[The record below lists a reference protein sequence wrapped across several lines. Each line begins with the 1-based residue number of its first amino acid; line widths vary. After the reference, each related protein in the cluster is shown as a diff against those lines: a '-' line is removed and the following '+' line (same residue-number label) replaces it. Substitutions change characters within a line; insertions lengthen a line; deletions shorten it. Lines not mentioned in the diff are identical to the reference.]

1 MDIMKITYLGQAT
14 TIPLYIENNILTC
27 NTTDIIF
34 TGTGAIDTIIK
45 LKTEL
50 EKISGIT
57 ATILNNSGT
66 YDTTKINEISRTFP
80 ADVKTGAVYLSYDN
94 YSSPKD
100 VCETFNVPYSNIINS
115 WFDNADTLITAQTGG
130 FIFKEVTETVSIDT
144 NAKNTRYND
153 KYSEYN
159 FFYNY
164 YNELYL
170 PEYAPLQSITSLSI
184 DSDIVTKTTVVV
196 TYSSLIL
203 TSDSEVKHFPLGIGT
218 VDLTFTYGYPKTSAY
233 GIMARQL
240 ATYLIFENL
249 YSYVESGGGVKP
261 FKVEHGG
268 LVVTEE
274 MGATTGVSNRMNIR
288 MLFKGLPSKI
298 NVAVVK

>member
-1 MDIMKITYLGQAT
+1 MDIMKITYSGVAT

-27 NTTDIIF
+27 NTTDIAF
-34 TGTGAIDTIIK
+34 TGDGAIDTVTK

-50 EKISGIT
+50 EKITGIT

-144 NAKNTRYND
+144 NIKNVRCND
-153 KYSEYN
+153 KYSNYS
-159 FFYNY
+159 FFANY

-170 PEYAPLQSITSLSI
+170 PQYAPIQSVSSLSI
-184 DSDIVTKTTVVV
+184 DGTSITTTTIVIN
-196 TYSSLIL
+196 YSSIIL
-203 TSDSEVKHFPLGIGT
+203 TSDSEVHHFPLGIGT

-233 GIMARQL
+233 GIMAKQL

-249 YSYVESGGGVKP
+249 YSYVESGGNVKP

-274 MGATTGVSNRMNIR
+274 IGASTGVTNRMNIR

-298 NVAVVK
+298 NMAVVK

>member
-1 MDIMKITYLGQAT
+1 MDVLKISYTGQAT
-14 TIPLYIENNILTC
+14 TIPFYIENDILTC
-27 NTTDIIF
+27 NTTSIAF
-34 TGTGAIDTIIK
+34 TGESAIDTVTK

-57 ATILNNSGT
+57 ATILNNSGA

-130 FIFKEVTETVSIDT
+130 FIFKEITDTVSIDT
-144 NAKNTRYND
+144 SAKNTRYND
-153 KYSEYN
+153 KYAEYN

-170 PEYAPLQSITSLSI
+170 PEYAPIQSI
-184 DSDIVTKTTVVV
+184 DSISIDGDTVTKTTIVVN
-196 TYSSLIL
+196 YSSLIL
-203 TSDSEVKHFPLGIGT
+203 TSDSEVHHFPLGIGV

-233 GIMARQL
+233 GIMAKQL

-249 YSYVESGGGVKP
+249 YNYVESGGGVKP

-268 LVVTEE
+268 LVVSEE
-274 MGATTGVSNRMNIR
+274 MGATTGVTNRTNIR
-288 MLFKGLPSKI
+288 VLFKGLPSKI
-298 NVAVVK
+298 NIGVVR

>member
-1 MDIMKITYLGQAT
+1 MDIMKITYSGQAT
-14 TIPLYIENNILTC
+14 TIPFYIENDILTC
-27 NTTDIIF
+27 NTTDIAF
-34 TGTGAIDTIIK
+34 TGESAIDTVTK

-80 ADVKTGAVYLSYDN
+80 ADVKTKDVYLSYDN

-115 WFDNADTLITAQTGG
+115 WFDNADTLITAQTRG
-130 FIFKEVTETVSIDT
+130 FIFKEITDTVSINT
-144 NAKNTRYND
+144 SAKNTRYND
-153 KYSEYN
+153 KYSDYY
-159 FFYNY
+159 FFNDY

-170 PEYAPLQSITSLSI
+170 PEYAPIQSITSLSI
-184 DSDIVTKTTVVV
+184 DDDSITTTSVVV

-203 TSDSEVKHFPLGIGT
+203 TSDSEVHHFPLGIGK
-218 VDLTFTYGYPKTSAY
+218 VNLTFTYGYPKTSAY
-233 GIMARQL
+233 GIMAKQL

-249 YSYVESGGGVKP
+249 YSYVESGGNVKP

-274 MGATTGVSNRMNIR
+274 MGASTGVTNRMNIR

-298 NVAVVK
+298 NMAVVK